1 MAEPARVRRQ
11 VLKAAVFVAATMPL
25 VLLVARAF
33 TDGLGANPIDKVT
46 DETGTWTLRFL
57 LLTLAVTPLRRLT
70 GWNEVIGLRR
80 MLGLFAFFYAT
91 LHFCTYLVLDQFFAF
106 DLIVKDVAKR
116 PFITAGFT
124 GFVLMVPLAVTSTAR
139 WIRRLGGP
147 RWQRLHRLAYVSA
160 AAGVV
165 HYYWLVKADTT
176 RPLRYAVVL
185 AVLLGL
191 RVAWSWQSRTAARVR
206 NSGRGIPAGR
216 AGR

>member
-1 MAEPARVRRQ
+1 MAEPARVRRR
-11 VLKAAVFVAATMPL
+11 VLKAAVFVAAAMPF
-25 VLLVARAF
+25 VLLIARAF

-80 MLGLFAFFYAT
+80 MLGLFAFFYAS

-185 AVLLGL
+185 AALLGL

-206 NSGRGIPAGR
+206 NSGRGRAAGR
-216 AGR
+216 AGH

>member
-33 TDGLGANPIDKVT
+33 TGGLGANPIDEVT

-147 RWQRLHRLAYVSA
+147 RWQRLHRLVYVSA

-206 NSGRGIPAGR
+206 NSGRGTAAGS
-216 AGR
+216 AGH